1 MGRAAGSSCLPE
13 AQPTRARFKSP
24 GEVRSA
30 AELRA
35 VGQRA
40 AEPRL
45 RWGERRGRAAEELR
59 QRWQHAGDRQR
70 YQPVAEEPRV
80 RPG

>member
-1 MGRAAGSSCLPE
+1 MVLLSSVL
-13 AQPTRARFKSP
+13 
-24 GEVRSA
+24 GE
-30 AELRA
+30 

-45 RWGERRGRAAEELR
+45 CWGEGRGKAAEELR
-59 QRWQHAGDRQR
+59 QRWQHAGDGQR